1 MDTVVDSD
9 SKKDL
14 TNCFHLPSIVDNM
27 LMPDYVVR
35 YQGRWFT
42 INPRPYEPERM
53 TTDVAWI
60 QVKENVSA
68 EEAYR
73 IWYEKQRR
81 ISHLFQQ
88 CTGLKQPS
96 SS

>member
-1 MDTVVDSD
+1 
-9 SKKDL
+9 
-14 TNCFHLPSIVDNM
+14 
-27 LMPDYVVR
+27 MPEFVLR

-42 INPRPYEPERM
+42 VNPRPYEPERM

-60 QVKENVSA
+60 QLKEGVSA

-73 IWYEKQRR
+73 RWYEKQRR
-81 ISHLFQQ
+81 ISRLFQQ
-88 CTGLKQPS
+88 CTGLNRPS

>member
-1 MDTVVDSD
+1 
-9 SKKDL
+9 
-14 TNCFHLPSIVDNM
+14 M
-27 LMPDYVVR
+27 LMPEYVVR

-42 INPRPYEPERM
+42 ISPRPYEPERQ
-53 TTDVAWI
+53 TTDVAWT
-60 QVKENVSA
+60 QVKEGVTP

-73 IWYEKQRR
+73 RWYEKQRR

-88 CTGLKQPS
+88 CSGLSRPS